1 MAKQK
6 KESSKPA
13 KEKKEKKAR
22 VVKRK
27 AKRVEP
33 KKQNSYHII
42 QSAISNYCKE
52 KYGKSCSKKEMSE
65 IYQALKSRYKDSK
78 GVQINPNEIAK
89 EIDKRLAYYDVTK
102 VPKVL
107 KDFLWF
113 DIVDR
118 LKGNDG
124 LYFRDEDMIVLDFS
138 SVSDDLGVMKTP
150 YSSLEEFYTD
160 DLYPLVQEYFEDV
173 YNQTG
178 IKVSP
183 PPTFVLSEDKTDYEK
198 RIFRYEFD
206 IDDKQKS
213 KDKLE
218 EREEGFDLTD
228 KDVKDAIEQAKEE
241 NIERVANNISKTK
254 SDKEL
259 ELEILKE
266 KSNLESLQRK
276 KIQERK
282 EVVQMYRDMLA
293 KKEISQDMF
302 TQLLQDLMK

>member
-1 MAKQK
+1 MAKK
-6 KESSKPA
+6 KKQPSKP
-13 KEKKEKKAR
+13 EKEKKAK

-78 GVQINPNEIAK
+78 GNQINPNEIAK

-138 SVSDDLGVMKTP
+138 GISDDLGVMRTP

-183 PPTFVLSEDKTDYEK
+183 PPTFVLNDEQTDYEK

-213 KDKLE
+213 KEKLE
-218 EREEGFDLTD
+218 QREEGFDLTD

-241 NIERVANNISKTK
+241 KVEPSQEKEARVKSKEEI
-254 SDKEL
+254 EL
-259 ELEILKE
+259 ELTQAKIKLKQE
-266 KSNLESLQRK
+266 QTNLTK
-276 KIQERK
+276 ERK
-282 EVVQMYRDMLA
+282 EVVSMYREMLA
-293 KKEISQDMF
+293 KKEISQEMF